1 MKSCIVL
8 NANME
13 ILGTMH
19 WKRAVRL
26 IVKCRS
32 ESMTAS
38 KKQVQPK
45 KNIPKVIRLFNSISE
60 LWKREVRW
68 SKQNVHIRDGHQC
81 QYCGTHIN
89 KSRVTVDHVIPQAQ
103 GGKNRW
109 DNTVCSCYKCNN
121 AKEDRTPEEANMSL
135 LRKPYRPSVME
146 FIIYK
151 IKSEGLTKELVELGV
166 YSDAHI

>member
-1 MKSCIVL
+1 MNSVIVL

-26 IVKCRS
+26 IVKGRA
-32 ESMTAS
+32 ESMTES
-38 KKQVQPK
+38 ETQIHPRM
-45 KNIPKVIRLFNSISE
+45 NIPKVIRLLRSISG

-68 SKQNVHIRDGHQC
+68 SKQNVHIRDNHTC
-81 QYCGTHIN
+81 QYCGAEIT
-89 KSRVTVDHVIPQAQ
+89 KSKVTVDHVIPIAQ

-121 AKEDRTPEEANMSL
+121 GKEDRTPEEANMPL
-135 LRKPYRPSVME
+135 LREPYRPSVME
-146 FIIYK
+146 FILHK
-151 IKSEGLTKELVELGV
+151 IKSEGLAKELVELGV
-166 YSDAHI
+166 Y